1 MQIGD
6 WRLRDQQEI
15 EETPQLSCF
24 NDTILESCVIDIGIL
39 DSIWEKAAQ
48 LAHTEGFVTPIP
60 GEFGEKEKMVA
71 SSSSMQPHMVTV
83 GRKNNNVFVC
93 DCHCPRYTAYKLCP
107 HTIAVAEINGCL
119 KEFIKEI
126 KKSKSC
132 ANMSKLAYHGLQ
144 GGAGEKGGKPKPKRR
159 RYSSNVSDLP
169 AEDRLAK
176 RSKQP
181 NVTSKVSHQQPVN
194 LSAIGVD
201 CSKQPVITPAQLSS
215 SVEVTINPNQ
225 PLTLAT
231 HHTRST
237 SSITPPSSSNAL
249 L

>member
-1 MQIGD
+1 
-6 WRLRDQQEI
+6 
-15 EETPQLSCF
+15 
-24 NDTILESCVIDIGIL
+24 
-39 DSIWEKAAQ
+39 
-48 LAHTEGFVTPIP
+48 
-60 GEFGEKEKMVA
+60 MVA

-83 GRKNNNVFVC
+83 GRKNNNVFVR
-93 DCHCPRYTAYKLCP
+93 DRHCPRYTAYKLCP
-107 HTIAVAEINGCL
+107 HTIAVAEINDCF

-132 ANMSKLAYHGLQ
+132 ANISKLAYHGLQ

-159 RYSSNVSDLP
+159 RYSSDVSDLP

-176 RSKQP
+176 SSKQP
-181 NVTSKVSHQQPVN
+181 NVTSKASHQQQVN

-215 SVEVTINPNQ
+215 CVEVTINPNQ
-225 PLTLAT
+225 PLTLPT

-237 SSITPPSSSNAL
+237 SSITPPSSSNAVASPTVIQSSAQNIIPQSASNAVA
-249 L
+249 